1 MIQYPKNVGMTLP
14 SVESWGTDMNIVKD
28 PPKAV
33 WTRKKDKVSDTQKI
47 TNMIGEGSGDRI
59 CELIKVYPRGI
70 NPHVAVSYSNY
81 GTNGGQNRQ
90 TTLSGVMGRNKS
102 CSDGRSALTG
112 QSSLPYKVHV
122 NGAFRPPLI
131 RQEDLMPLS
140 RLPRTST
147 SAYSHKAFISY
158 ITKPKCPVPEKIR
171 HIKDPIRT
179 NIRPTATLNH
189 GPSKL
194 VEPFEIRQVIDN
206 PIHIA
211 ASSGFSAKDITQK
224 VNSDVSGII
233 QDTLDGNIR
242 TNNAKSYLGSRSVK
256 DLNPEN
262 FVTDITYSN
271 VSVNKGKNMVH
282 LLEQSKGD
290 LPVKSDMINVSAT
303 AGINIPNAEPLKNNV
318 DYDLQKS
325 IPQHQYVANKSSNIY
340 KKTNYEQKRQE
351 LERNRPVASAQ
362 ATTGFGYGADM
373 YSNTN
378 RSKSIKDTLR
388 PTSGMEGKATIPKI
402 QIERKTQFT
411 SGQNKMDILRK
422 TNRTMGTR

>member
-1 MIQYPKNVGMTLP
+1 MFQYPKNTHMTLP
-14 SVESWGTDMNIVKD
+14 SVEAWGTDMNIVKD

-33 WTRKKDKVSDTQKI
+33 WSRRIDKVSDTQKV

-90 TTLSGVMGRNKS
+90 TTLAGVMGKNKV
-102 CSDGRSALTG
+102 CPDGRSALIG
-112 QSSLPYKVHV
+112 QAKLPYRLHD
-122 NGAFRPPLI
+122 NGAFRPPLL

-140 RLPRTST
+140 RLPRTNT
-147 SAYSHKAFISY
+147 SAYTQKAFISY
-158 ITKPKCPVPEKIR
+158 ITKPTCPAPEKLR
-171 HIKDPIRT
+171 HIQEPIRT
-179 NIRPTATLNH
+179 NIRPTATLNN

-194 VEPFEIRQVIDN
+194 IEPFEIRQVIDN

-224 VNSDVSGII
+224 TNSDVSGII

-242 TNNAKSYLGSRSVK
+242 TNNSSSFVGSRSVQ
-256 DLNPEN
+256 DLNPDN
-262 FVTDITYSN
+262 FITNITYSN

-282 LLEQSKGD
+282 LLEQGKGD
-290 LPVKSDMINVSAT
+290 LPVKSEIINVSAS
-303 AGINIPNAEPLKNNV
+303 AGINIPNAEPLKDNAN
-318 DYDLQKS
+318 YDLQKS
-325 IPQHQYVANKSSNIY
+325 IPQHQYIANKSSNIY
-340 KKTNYEQKRQE
+340 KKQNYEQKRQE
-351 LERNRPVASAQ
+351 LDRNRPIASAQ

-378 RSKSIKDTLR
+378 RSKSIKDTIR
-388 PTSGMEGKATIPKI
+388 PKSGMEGKATIPKI
-402 QIERKTQFT
+402 QLERQPQFT

>member
-1 MIQYPKNVGMTLP
+1 MIQYPKTCGLTLG
-14 SVESWGTDMNIVKD
+14 SVESWSTNMNIVKD

-33 WTRKKDKVSDTQKI
+33 YTRRKDKVFDTQKI
-47 TNMIGEGSGDRI
+47 TNMVGESHDRI
-59 CELIKVYPRGI
+59 SECIKVYPRGI

-90 TTLSGVMGRNKS
+90 TTLSGVMGKNKS
-102 CSDGRSALTG
+102 CADGRSALTG
-112 QSSLPYKVHV
+112 QASLPYKVNV

-131 RQEDLMPLS
+131 RQEDLLPLS
-140 RLPRTST
+140 RLPRTNT
-147 SAYSHKAFISY
+147 SAYSHKALICY
-158 ITKPKCPVPEKIR
+158 NTKPKCPVPEKIR

-179 NIRPTATLNH
+179 NIRPTATLNNA
-189 GPSKL
+189 PSKL
-194 VEPFEIRQVIDN
+194 IEPFEIRQVIDN

-224 VNSDVSGII
+224 TNSDVSGII

-242 TNNAKSYLGSRSVK
+242 TNNSKSYLGSRSVK

-262 FVTDITYSN
+262 FITDITYSN
-271 VSVNKGKNMVH
+271 VTINKGKNMVH

-290 LPVKSDMINVSAT
+290 LPVKSDMINISAT
-303 AGINIPNAEPLKNNV
+303 AGINIPNAEPLKNNIN
-318 DYDLQKS
+318 YELQKS
-325 IPQHQYVANKSSNIY
+325 IPRHQYVANKSSNIY
-340 KKTNYEQKRQE
+340 KKSNYEQKKKD
-351 LERNRPVASAQ
+351 LDRNRPIAAAQ
-362 ATTGFGYGADM
+362 ANTGFGYGADM
-373 YSNTN
+373 YSITN

-388 PTSGMEGKATIPKI
+388 PTSGIEGKATIPKI

-422 TNRTMGTR
+422 SNRTMGTR